1 MLDIK
6 LNDDI
11 LTVIGVTH
19 SCSETFKKYLY
30 INIKTWHKNGR
41 TLKIDDTI
49 IDYKMDDDEID
60 WCKKY
65 YLTKI

>member
-6 LNDDI
+6 LNGGI
-11 LTVIGVTH
+11 LTVIEVTH
-19 SCSETFKKYLY
+19 SCNETFKKYLY
-30 INIKTWHKNGR
+30 ININAWCKNGR

-49 IDYKMDDDEID
+49 MDFKMTENDID

-65 YLTKI
+65 YLTKV